1 MRANTPPTPDSKAE
15 LDPVVLVE
23 AKKLIGAKRKEC
35 ANCAVEI
42 PRDSRRCP
50 ICGYEF
56 PQPKSRLFTWV
67 AIILIILFLIPLI
80 RLIISFLK

>member
-1 MRANTPPTPDSKAE
+1 MGD
-15 LDPVVLVE
+15 
-23 AKKLIGAKRKEC
+23 KRKEC
-35 ANCAVEI
+35 PNCAVEI

-56 PQPKSRLFTWV
+56 PHPKSRFLTYV

-80 RLIISFLK
+80 RLLIGLLK